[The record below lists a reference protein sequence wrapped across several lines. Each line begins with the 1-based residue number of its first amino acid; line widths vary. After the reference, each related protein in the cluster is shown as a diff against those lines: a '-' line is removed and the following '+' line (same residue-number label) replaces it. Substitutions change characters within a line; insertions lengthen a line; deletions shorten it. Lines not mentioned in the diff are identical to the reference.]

1 MPAEKARPAA
11 ENIPNAFV
19 LVGMLGKME
28 AVCGGKYTECICASG
43 YAWENGSCIEQCS
56 PDFQYTCSGIG
67 YAGGKGTTCGG
78 KYAECT
84 CASGYVWENGSC
96 VQNAAVWG
104 QCTGYAKKNC
114 KIGDIL
120 FSDGT
125 CSTNT
130 VSGKTPIAVV
140 VYISSEGCGQA
151 IASDLLNSVYSWENS
166 LSLST
171 TNARDSYASCE
182 NSQKIMAAGDLG
194 KYPAVWGA
202 HNYTTAGTKVGDWCL
217 PASGIFEA
225 IVYNKKVIDTGFKR
239 ASGVAFSDRNIVAW
253 SSTEKSDIYAW
264 ILTGYGIRPSQKNER
279 LTIFP
284 VIEF

>member
-1 MPAEKARPAA
+1 M
-11 ENIPNAFV
+11 
-19 LVGMLGKME
+19 
-28 AVCGGKYTECICASG
+28 
-43 YAWENGSCIEQCS
+43 
-56 PDFQYTCSGIG
+56 
-67 YAGGKGTTCGG
+67 
-78 KYAECT
+78 
-84 CASGYVWENGSC
+84 
-96 VQNAAVWG
+96 QNAAVWG

-125 CSTNT
+125 CASDV

-151 IASDLLNSVYSWENS
+151 IASDLLNSVYSWGS
-166 LSLST
+166 GLSFPA
-171 TNARDSYASCE
+171 TNARDGYASCE
-182 NSQKIMAAGDLG
+182 NSQKIMAAGNLG
-194 KYPAVWGA
+194 NHSAVWGA

-217 PASGIFEA
+217 PARGIFEA
-225 IVYNKKVIDTGFKR
+225 IVYNKEVIDTGFER

-264 ILTGYGIRPSQKNER
+264 ILTGYGISTAQKNER
-279 LTIFP
+279 FTVYP